1 MKGLEKF
8 DRKPLLFKRQ
18 MWERDGCRA
27 WDWASVGT
35 WGHSVEISA
44 SAFLRRGLKG
54 RQRCQ
59 GAEAFEAV
67 SGGGGQ
73 GERRAEP
80 GARRTPAHE
89 HRVVRSSR
97 GAGMCNQRPEG
108 EVEGSFTQDGA
119 PMIQPS
125 LWIFPISKQTSCCFS
140 FL

>member
-35 WGHSVEISA
+35 WGHSVEILA

-67 SGGGGQ
+67 
-73 GERRAEP
+73 EIWRRRA
-80 GARRTPAHE
+80 RRE
-89 HRVVRSSR
+89 KSR
-97 GAGMCNQRPEG
+97 TWGLE
-108 EVEGSFTQDGA
+108 D
-119 PMIQPS
+119 
-125 LWIFPISKQTSCCFS
+125 TST
-140 FL
+140 